1 MLRNPLVISLFCL
14 LHIVY
19 FSENNQVYSQNNSNL
34 PTRFIDNTFFSIGIG
49 GQTYLSEHY
58 RSGNIEDH
66 ISPEININVGKFSEN
81 NILGLRLGFARS
93 IARGYNLSTSYY
105 VHPSKIGEGSYIM
118 EFDYFN
124 IYANLLFN
132 FQSYYYDANP
142 YRIYELVPYIG
153 IGWFGVLKDG
163 IDRSEPSINAGI
175 INQFKITD
183 NFYIDL
189 ELKGVIIRSVIDGN
203 PRKFV
208 NIPAS
213 AILALRYKF
222 TPHSKYIR
230 NSKPIFK

>member
-34 PTRFIDNTFFSIGIG
+34 PARFIDNTFFSIGIG

-66 ISPEININVGKFSEN
+66 ISPEININVDKFSEN

-105 VHPSKIGEGSYIM
+105 VHPSKIGDGSYIM

-132 FQSYYYDANP
+132 FQSYYEVNP

-163 IDRSEPSINAGI
+163 IDRSEPTINAGI

-183 NFYIDL
+183 NFHIDL
-189 ELKGVIIRSVIDGN
+189 ELKGVIVRSIIDGN
-203 PRKFV
+203 PRKYV